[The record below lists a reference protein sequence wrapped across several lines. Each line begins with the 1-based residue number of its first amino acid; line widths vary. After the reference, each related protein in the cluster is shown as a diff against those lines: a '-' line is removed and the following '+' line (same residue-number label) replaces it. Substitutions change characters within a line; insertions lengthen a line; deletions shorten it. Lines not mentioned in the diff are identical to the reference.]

1 MTANC
6 DNEGPPNLAEI
17 ERLARPAL
25 RTTPKKFRDKVESL
39 IIRVNDFP
47 DAATEREMGLKSS
60 FDLLGL
66 YRGVSLDRKGI
77 SDAPEDVD
85 IISLYRRPILD

>member
-1 MTANC
+1 MTANYA
-6 DNEGPPNLAEI
+6 NEGPPNLAEI
-17 ERLARPAL
+17 ERMVRFAL
-25 RTTPKKFRDKVESL
+25 KTIPKKFRDKVEGL
-39 IIRVNDFP
+39 IIRVKDFP
-47 DAATEREMGLKSS
+47 EATTEREMGLKSS